1 MAGFYRCF
9 PVQRDLAL
17 TDDGTDVVLWR
28 GAAMVAEQIRDG
40 ALIWEGTAGWDPN
53 KGLPMLSQIL
63 VKGPDFRVLRSLFRD
78 FLLETPGVVSVDK
91 LDVTLNRPERALTV
105 PFTVT
110 CEDGATAS
118 DELSFTVV

>member
-9 PVQRDLAL
+9 PVQGDMGL
-17 TDDGTDVVLWR
+17 TDDGTDVLFWR
-28 GAAMVAEQIRDG
+28 GAAMVAEQIKDG
-40 ALIWEGTAGWDPN
+40 ALIWEGTAGWDPD
-53 KGLPMLSQIL
+53 KGLPMLSEIL
-63 VKGPDFRVLRSLFRD
+63 VKGPDFRVLRSIFRD

-91 LDVTLNRPERALTV
+91 LDVVLDRPARALTV

-110 CEDGATAS
+110 CEDGATAA